1 MLIAQLTDTHI
12 KPPGRLAYR
21 RVNTETCLR
30 RAVAHLAA
38 LQPRPDAVLL
48 TGDLVDA
55 GLPEEYD
62 LLRSIL
68 ADLPQPCYLIPGN
81 HDDRGA
87 LAKAFADHAYLPRG
101 AEFLNYVVDD
111 HAVRLIGVDST
122 VPGEPGGELCAV
134 RAAWLAARLDEAPD
148 RPTIVFMH
156 HPPFAT
162 GIEHMDAMRLRGAD
176 RLAAVVRNR
185 PQVLRIL
192 CGHVHRSIQ
201 APFAGT
207 IASIAPST
215 AHQVALDLTP
225 QGPSAFVLE
234 PPGFQLHLY
243 DPATGIVTH
252 TAAVGPFEGPYPFHD
267 AGVLID

>member
-21 RVNTETCLR
+21 RVNTEICLR
-30 RAVAHLAA
+30 RAVAQVAA
-38 LQPRPDAVLL
+38 LVPRPDAVLV
-48 TGDLVDA
+48 TGDLVDT
-55 GLPEEYD
+55 GLPEEYA
-62 LLRSIL
+62 LLRAIL

-81 HDDRGA
+81 HDDRRA
-87 LAKAFADHAYLPRG
+87 LAAAFTDHAYLPR
-101 AEFLNYVVDD
+101 EVDFLHYVVDR
-111 HAVRLIGVDST
+111 HAVRLIGLDTV
-122 VPGEPGGELCAV
+122 VPGEPRGELRAP
-134 RAAWLAARLDEAPD
+134 RAAWLENRLAEAPD

-162 GIEHMDAMRLRGAD
+162 GIEHMDAMGLTGAD
-176 RLAAVVRNR
+176 RLAAILRR
-185 PQVLRIL
+185 HPQVLRVL

-215 AHQVALDLTP
+215 AHQVALDLRP

-243 DPATGIVTH
+243 DPATGVVTH
-252 TAAVGPFEGPYPFHD
+252 TAPIGSFDGPYLFRED
-267 AGVLID
+267 GVLID